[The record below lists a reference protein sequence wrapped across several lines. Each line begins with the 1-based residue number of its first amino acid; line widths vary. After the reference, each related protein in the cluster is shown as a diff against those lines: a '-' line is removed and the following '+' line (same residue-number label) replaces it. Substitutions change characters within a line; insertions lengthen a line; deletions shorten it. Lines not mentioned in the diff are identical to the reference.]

1 LSSPRKRVE
10 IDGDGVSFFDTLSNL
25 KMAFE
30 WLYVPK
36 MTLSVGHDTTAE
48 QTFARM
54 QLFYGPD
61 F

>member
-1 LSSPRKRVE
+1 VE

-30 WLYVPK
+30 WLYVLK

>member
-1 LSSPRKRVE
+1 VE
-10 IDGDGVSFFDTLSNL
+10 IDSDGVSFFDALSNL

-30 WLYVPK
+30 WLHVPE
-36 MTLSVGHDTTAE
+36 MTLSVGRDTTAE
-48 QTFARM
+48 QTFARI